1 MRRTRLAAA
10 VLGSCI
16 ALGSV
21 GAHADGDRQGAGAR
35 PAEEITIKIIGFNDY
50 HGNLQSPGTFGLNT
64 TIPASARPPVGG
76 AEYMAAHV
84 AKLKA
89 ENANNVVVGAGD
101 FIGASPLISALFFDE
116 PSVETLNRIGLE
128 FNAVGN
134 HEFDKGFGEL
144 LRLQSGGC
152 KKINGIV
159 DPNSC
164 RGAEVGTPVPFE
176 GAKFR
181 WLSANV
187 IRTSTGRTLLP
198 AYGIKEFRELD
209 RRSGWG
215 WNWGWGG
222 GAATEAKVAFIG
234 MTLRDTPTIVTPT
247 GVAGLQFRDEAAT
260 VNALIPELRKKG
272 VDAVVVLVHQGGFQ
286 NPINLPTNQFNASDI
301 NGCLGD
307 LRNTDGTD
315 SEIRRIVAQLDDEV
329 DLVISGHTHA
339 AYNCSADTVDVVGIS
354 GTPVVAQ
361 ATPRSTGLPNKKGR
375 LIPVTSSSAFGR
387 VLTDIDLTI
396 GKVRG
401 ERDVVA
407 VRVNNVL
414 VDRTDAEAT
423 AYIAANPQV
432 INVVNGY
439 NAAVSPLANAVIG
452 TIVDQVNNT
461 SDAGGTRPAGA
472 LIADAQLAA
481 TQPANL
487 GGAVMA
493 FMNPGGVRDQG
504 FVDTTAPVAYPYDVT
519 YGDGFRVQPFGNSLV
534 TMTLTA
540 QQIKDLLEQQF
551 IGCRGQIQSTKG
563 LQISNGLQYSWRF
576 TQPAP
581 SVANPNCD
589 FIWNVTFTP
598 TDLSNPAAPVVTG
611 TPVSIVVNGVVQD
624 PTRTF
629 RVTVNNFIATGGDN
643 FSVLVGGASPLGGAQ
658 DIDALVAYFAAFRA
672 PNVAYDRANAALYGP
687 PRVTQLPRLQ

>member
-1 MRRTRLAAA
+1 MRRTRLVAAVTGVFA
-10 VLGSCI
+10 VLGI
-16 ALGSV
+16 ASALADDVRHHGS
-21 GAHADGDRQGAGAR
+21 GR
-35 PAEEITIKIIGFNDY
+35 PTNEITIKIVGFNDY

-89 ENANNVVVGAGD
+89 ENPNNVVVGAGD

-134 HEFDKGFGEL
+134 HEFDKGFAEL
-144 LRLQSGGC
+144 LRLQRGGC
-152 KKINGIV
+152 KTVDGIV

-198 AYGIKEFRELD
+198 AYGIKEFRARD
-209 RRSGWG
+209 RHGWWGWG
-215 WNWGWGG
+215 WGWGDT
-222 GAATEAKVAFIG
+222 TEAKVAFIG

-247 GVAGLQFRDEAAT
+247 GVAGLEFRDEAAT
-260 VNALIPELRKKG
+260 VNALIPQLRKRG

-286 NPINLPTNQFNASDI
+286 NPVNLPANAFNASDI

-307 LRNTDGTD
+307 LRNADGTD

-339 AYNCSADTVDVVGIS
+339 AYNCSADTVDVIGIA
-354 GTPVVAQ
+354 GTPVVEQ
-361 ATPRSTGLPNKKGR
+361 ATPRPTGLPNKRGR
-375 LIPVTSSSAFGR
+375 LIPVTSASSFGR
-387 VLTDIDLTI
+387 VLTDIDLTV
-396 GKVRG
+396 GNVNG
-401 ERDVVA
+401 FERDVVA
-407 VRVNNVL
+407 IRVNNVL
-414 VDRTDAEAT
+414 VDRTDADAT
-423 AYIAANPQV
+423 AHIATNPEILNIV
-432 INVVNGY
+432 DGY
-439 NAAVSPLANAVIG
+439 NTAVSPLANAVIG

-481 TQPANL
+481 TQPATL

-493 FMNPGGVRDQG
+493 FMNPGGVRADG
-504 FVDTTAPVAYPYDVT
+504 FVDPVAPIVYPYDVT

-534 TMTLTA
+534 TMTLSA

-551 IGCRGQIQSTKG
+551 IGCRGQIAQRV
-563 LQISNGLQYSWRF
+563 LQTSNGLQYSWRF

-581 SVANPNCD
+581 SVGNPNCD
-589 FIWNVTFTP
+589 FIWDVTFTP
-598 TDLSNPAAPVVTG
+598 TDLSTPAAPVVTG

-624 PTRTF
+624 PTRVF
-629 RVTVNNFIATGGDN
+629 RVTVNNFLATGGDN
-643 FSVLVGGASPLGGAQ
+643 FSVLTGGASPLGGAQ

-672 PNVAYDRANAALYGP
+672 PNLAYDRTNTAVFGP
-687 PRVTQLPRLQ
+687 SPRVTQLPRVQ